1 MAISTYAE
9 LKDSVVSWLA
19 DRTDLAPKVD
29 DFLDLCEADINSLPD
44 FRLLE
49 METMT
54 LLTLANGAV
63 VLPADYLEWRQ
74 VTLVTDPRRGL
85 EYIPP
90 SLVETWYADRTMSP
104 ANKFTIINNTMSV
117 YPLYTGD
124 IELVYYAKVPALS
137 SAVGYTTNWLLSKK
151 PNVYLFGALHYAGV
165 YEQDKEMQ
173 QTYGSKY
180 GQAMSEII
188 AADRGARYARTA
200 IRHRGITP

>member
-1 MAISTYAE
+1 MALSTYAE
-9 LKDSVVSWLA
+9 LKDEVISFFK
-19 DRTDLAPKVD
+19 DRTDLAHKVD
-29 DFLDLCEADINSLPD
+29 VFLDLCEADINSLPD

-49 METMT
+49 METQA
-54 LLTLANGAV
+54 LLTLSSGAV
-63 VLPADYLEWRQ
+63 TLPDDYLEWRQ

-104 ANKFTIINNTMSV
+104 ANKFTIINDTMSV

-124 IELVYYAKVPALS
+124 VELIYYAKVPALS
-137 SAVGYTTNWLLSKK
+137 ATATTNWLLTKK
-151 PNVYLFGALHYAGV
+151 PNAYLFGTLHYAAV

-188 AADRGARYARTA
+188 AADRGARYARVA
-200 IRHRGITP
+200 VRHRGITP

>member
-1 MAISTYAE
+1 MALSTYAE
-9 LKDSVVSWLA
+9 LKDSVVSWLK
-19 DRTDLAPKVD
+19 DRTDLATKVD

-49 METMT
+49 METQA
-54 LLTLANGAV
+54 LLTLSSGAV
-63 VLPADYLEWRQ
+63 TLPADYLEWRQ

-104 ANKFTIINNTMSV
+104 ANKFTIINDTMSV

-124 IELVYYAKVPALS
+124 VELIYYAKVPALS
-137 SAVGYTTNWLLSKK
+137 ASATTNWLLTKK
-151 PNVYLFGALHYAGV
+151 PNAYLFGTLHYAAV

-188 AADRGARYARTA
+188 AADRGARYARA
-200 IRHRGITP
+200 AVRHRGITP